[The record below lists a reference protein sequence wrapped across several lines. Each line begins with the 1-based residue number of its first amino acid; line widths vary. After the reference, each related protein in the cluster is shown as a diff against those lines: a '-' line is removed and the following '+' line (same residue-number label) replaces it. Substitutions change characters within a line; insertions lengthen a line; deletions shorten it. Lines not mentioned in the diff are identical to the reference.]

1 VIHLNQVKVASPCHE
16 SWEAMDGDDRH
27 RSCERCQ
34 KNVYNISE
42 MTAAE
47 ATALIAQHEGKLCVR
62 FYRREDGTVITKD
75 CPVGSARIRRRKTI
89 SFAWA
94 VSMAIAALDVSAQR
108 NAIASKQTATDG
120 KTKISVKRPAPHNTP
135 HPNPMIMGM
144 IALPSKTP
152 QTPQKPP
159 HQTPQPTTQI
169 PATMG
174 KIAMPATHPTL
185 PTPQVRSTLEM
196 GDMVRPSK

>member
-1 VIHLNQVKVASPCHE
+1 
-16 SWEAMDGDDRH
+16 
-27 RSCERCQ
+27 
-34 KNVYNISE
+34 
-42 MTAAE
+42 MTAVE

-62 FYRREDGTVITKD
+62 FYRREDGTIMTKD
-75 CPVGSARIRRRKTI
+75 CPVGAAKVRRRRTI

-94 VSMAIAALDVSAQR
+94 VSMAIAALDLSAQSS
-108 NAIASKQTATDG
+108 AIASKQTSADG

-159 HQTPQPTTQI
+159 QQTPRPTTQI

-174 KIAMPATHPTL
+174 KIAMPTTHPT
-185 PTPQVRSTLEM
+185 PPPAPSRMEM
-196 GDMVRPSK
+196 GDIAMPTK